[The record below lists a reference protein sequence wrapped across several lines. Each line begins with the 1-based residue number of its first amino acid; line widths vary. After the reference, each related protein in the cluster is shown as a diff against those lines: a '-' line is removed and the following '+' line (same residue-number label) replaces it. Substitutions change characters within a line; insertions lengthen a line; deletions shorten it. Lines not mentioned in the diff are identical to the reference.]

1 MEPNQDFNFEEFKAE
16 AIKGLYSGK
25 PLTGENGIFAPMLK
39 HFLEQSLQGEMD
51 SHLSSERANGSVNR
65 RNGVS
70 VKRVKS
76 SAGEFEL
83 QTPRDRLVNF
93 EPSIVPKRQVVLT
106 EQLEGQI
113 ISMYSRGM
121 SYSEIGKHLQEIY
134 AYSLSPSE
142 ISSITDK
149 VIPMLR
155 EWQQRPLS
163 SVYVVAWLDAMYYKV
178 RVDGKVTTRVL
189 YSVIGLNLQGMKE
202 VLGIYLTES
211 EGAKFWL
218 SVLQDFKNRGVDDI
232 FIACVDGLKG
242 FPEAIEV
249 TFPKTQTQLCVVHQI
264 RNSLRFIPQ
273 KHLKE
278 FIIDLKAV
286 YQAPALVVG
295 EENLLILSEK
305 WGKIYPKAVEG
316 WVNNWEKL
324 SVFFQYSPPIRKI
337 IYTTNTI
344 EAYHRQIRKLTKT
357 KGAFTSD
364 NALLKL
370 AYLGIINMD
379 KLWNKTV
386 FAWKEI
392 LSEITIIFADRIG
405 KEDFEL

>member
-1 MEPNQDFNFEEFKAE
+1 MRCTA
-16 AIKGLYSGK
+16 A
-25 PLTGENGIFAPMLK
+25 A
-39 HFLEQSLQGEMD
+39 
-51 SHLSSERANGSVNR
+51 
-65 RNGVS
+65 
-70 VKRVKS
+70 
-76 SAGEFEL
+76 
-83 QTPRDRLVNF
+83 DR
-93 EPSIVPKRQVVLT
+93 
-106 EQLEGQI
+106 
-113 ISMYSRGM
+113 
-121 SYSEIGKHLQEIY
+121 
-134 AYSLSPSE
+134 
-142 ISSITDK
+142 
-149 VIPMLR
+149 
-155 EWQQRPLS
+155 
-163 SVYVVAWLDAMYYKV
+163 YKV

-189 YSVIGLNLQGMKE
+189 YSVIGLNLQGKKE

-218 SVLQDFKNRGVDDI
+218 SVLQDFKNRGVNDI

-264 RNSLRFIPQ
+264 RNSLRFIPD

-278 FIIDLKAV
+278 FLVDLKAV
-286 YQAPALVVG
+286 YQASTRIIG
-295 EENLLILSEK
+295 EDNLLILSEK
-305 WGKIYPKAVEG
+305 WSKIYPKAVDG
-316 WVNNWEKL
+316 WINNWESL
-324 SVFFQYSPPIRKI
+324 SVFFQYSSPIRKI

-370 AYLGIINMD
+370 AYLAIINMD

-392 LSEITIIFADRIG
+392 LSEITIVFAERIG
-405 KEDFEL
+405 REDFEL